1 MSMLLEDDEDLD
13 VEMADVIDAWLI
25 SQGFEVE

>member
-1 MSMLLEDDEDLD
+1 MLLEDDEDLD